1 MTGGNDARHL
11 TVGVQDAQRDRMAL
25 RWACAEAAGR
35 GLALHVVHAYEWQP
49 GPVWAA
55 RLRPIPDSLLPEL
68 RAQAESVLAAA
79 VEQCRAA
86 EPALTVTG
94 GLIEGLAC
102 DVLYEQSLT
111 AELLV
116 VAGHPRSSG
125 GIGSVAQGIGERST
139 CPIVVVRDTQRITGR
154 PARVLVGLD
163 LEGDSD
169 AQLAFGFE
177 HAQRWGAALE
187 AVTCW
192 RPTLLD
198 AQSLLESAVAWDRA
212 AVEQELCAEL
222 APWLQKYPEVETVAT
237 VCERRPVAGLIERSD
252 GHDLLVLGRPGSHPI
267 RAALGSVHLAALR
280 QASCPVALV
289 PTERRAR

>member
-1 MTGGNDARHL
+1 MSTDVAAHL

-25 RWACAEAAGR
+25 RWASAEAAGR
-35 GLALHVVHAYEWQP
+35 GLPLHVVHAYEWQP

-55 RLRPIPDSLLPEL
+55 RLRPIPDSMLPEL

-79 VEQCRAA
+79 VEECRAT
-86 EPALTVTG
+86 EPALTVTS
-94 GLIEGLAC
+94 GLIEGPAC

-116 VAGHPRSSG
+116 VAGSRSSG
-125 GIGSVAQGIGERST
+125 GTGSVAQGISERSS
-139 CPIVVVRDTQRITGR
+139 CPIVVVRDTQRVPGR
-154 PARVLVGLD
+154 SARVLVGVD
-163 LEGDSD
+163 LECDSH
-169 AQLAFGFE
+169 AQLAFGYE
-177 HAQRWGAALE
+177 HAQRWHAALE

-198 AQSLLESAVAWDRA
+198 AQSLLESAVAWDKA
-212 AVEQELCAEL
+212 AVEEQLCAEL
-222 APWLQKYPEVETVAT
+222 VPWLQKYPEVETVAT
-237 VCERRPVAGLIERSD
+237 VCERRPVAGLVERSN
-252 GHDLLVLGRPGSHPI
+252 GHDLVVLGRPGSHPI

-289 PTERRAR
+289 PTERSR